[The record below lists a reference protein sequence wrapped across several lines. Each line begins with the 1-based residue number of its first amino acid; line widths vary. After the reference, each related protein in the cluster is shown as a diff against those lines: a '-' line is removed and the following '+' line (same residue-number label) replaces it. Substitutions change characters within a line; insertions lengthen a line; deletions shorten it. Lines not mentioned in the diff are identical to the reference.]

1 MADLLSVDEAVKQI
15 LAQIQPLPTEIVHI
29 TAAFGRI
36 LAEDI
41 YSDLDLPPFPNSSMD
56 GYAIKADDLISLPLT
71 LPVVMDIPA
80 GFFPTQVLQSGQAAR
95 IMTGA
100 PMPEGADA
108 VVPVEDT
115 DSVWDVGDA
124 ALQTVTIRK
133 GAKRGDNVREIG
145 ENIKQGQLLLSA
157 GTQLRP
163 QDIGVL
169 ASVGRA
175 TVSVA
180 VQPVVAILSTGDE
193 LVTADEPLTPGKIR
207 DTNSYALAALVTQH
221 GGIPK
226 VLPIASDDLEAIRKL
241 FQDALALNPALVI
254 SSAGVSVGAADYIR
268 TILAELGQV
277 NFWRIN
283 IRPGKPLA
291 FGLLNGLNSKVP
303 FFGLPGNP
311 VSAMVTFD
319 VCVRPALFKMV
330 GRVDEPETVIAVTE
344 EDFTSDGR
352 RSYLRVKL
360 RREGGRLLAK
370 LTGTQSS
377 GALFSMVLAE
387 GLLIVPEG
395 VTQVRAGEE
404 FMVRLLR

>member
-29 TAAFGRI
+29 TAAFGQI

-291 FGLLNGLNSKVP
+291 FGLLNGLNGKVP

-395 VTQVRAGEE
+395 VMQVRAGEE

>member
-1 MADLLSVDEAVKQI
+1 MADLLSVEQAVRQI
-15 LAQIQPLPTEIVHI
+15 LAQIQPLPAEKVHL
-29 TAAFGRI
+29 TVAFGRI

-41 YSDLDLPPFPNSSMD
+41 YSDIDLPPFPNSSMD
-56 GYAIKADDLISLPLT
+56 GYAIKADDLKQTPLT

-100 PMPEGADA
+100 PMPDGADA

-115 DSVWDVGDA
+115 DSVWEAGDA
-124 ALQTVTIRK
+124 VLHTVTIRK

-145 ENIKQGQLLLSA
+145 ENIQRGQLLLQA
-157 GTQLRP
+157 GTQLRS

-175 TVSVA
+175 VVA
-180 VQPVVAILSTGDE
+180 VAIQPVVAILTTGDE

-207 DTNSYALAALVTQH
+207 DTNSYALAALITQH
-221 GGIPK
+221 GGSPV
-226 VLPIASDDLEAIRKL
+226 VLPIAVDDLDAIRRL
-241 FQDALALNPALVI
+241 FQDALALNPAVVI

-268 TILAELGQV
+268 VILAELGQV

-291 FGLLNGLNSKVP
+291 FGLLNGQNGQVP

-319 VCVRPALFKMV
+319 VCVRPALFKMT
-330 GRVDEPETVIAVTE
+330 GRVDEPETAIAVTE

-352 RSYLRVKL
+352 RSYLRVTL
-360 RREGGRLLAK
+360 RRDGGRLLAK

-377 GALFSMVLAE
+377 AALFSMVLAD

-395 VTQVRAGEE
+395 VTQVQAGEE
-404 FMVRLLR
+404 FTVRLLR